1 MANNLLIVEDEETLR
16 GSLTRVLQREGY
28 SVDGVPSAE
37 AAIQALAENVYDL
50 MITDI
55 ILPGM
60 SGMELLRKAKEFAP
74 DLTTIV
80 MTAYASTETAVE
92 ALRSGAYDYIMKPII
107 HEEIKKI
114 VSNALTQK
122 ALVAENAVLRRQI
135 DRKFNFDRVIG
146 ESVAIK
152 SVLGEIAKI
161 ADTRSNVLITGETG
175 TGKELLARAVHYGS
189 RRRNNPF
196 IPINCSAIPEHLLE
210 SELFGHARGAF
221 TSAFTSKK
229 GLFEEADGGS
239 IFLDEIGELHP
250 NMQAKLLR
258 VLEDQEIRPVGSTQ
272 SRKVDVRIISATNRD
287 IEQAVE
293 VGDFREDLYYRI
305 NVITVTLPP
314 LRERNGD
321 VVTLAEFF
329 LQRFGAEVGRGV
341 KTLSDEARRALSA
354 YNWPGNVREL
364 QNVIERAVLI
374 SDSDTIMPEHLPR
387 WTSRKDPFMGAQVR
401 KQLSIEDYTRAF
413 IMEYQDSFSEQQIAD
428 MLGITRKTLWEKRKK
443 WDLRR

>member
-1 MANNLLIVEDEETLR
+1 
-16 GSLTRVLQREGY
+16 
-28 SVDGVPSAE
+28 
-37 AAIQALAENVYDL
+37 
-50 MITDI
+50 
-55 ILPGM
+55 
-60 SGMELLRKAKEFAP
+60 
-74 DLTTIV
+74 

-107 HEEIKKI
+107 HEEIKKL

-122 ALVAENAVLRRQI
+122 ALAAENAVLKRQI
-135 DRKFNFDRVIG
+135 DQKFNFDRIIG
-146 ESVAIK
+146 ESAAIK
-152 SVLGEIAKI
+152 RVLNEIARV

-175 TGKELLARAVHYGS
+175 TGKELLARAIHFGS

-229 GLFEEADGGS
+229 GLFEEADTGS

-250 NMQAKLLR
+250 NIQTKLLR

-272 SRKVDVRIISATNRD
+272 SRKVDLRIISATNRN

-293 VGDFREDLYYRI
+293 IGDFREDLYYRI

-321 VVTLAEFF
+321 IVTLAEFF

-354 YNWPGNVREL
+354 YGWPGNVREL

-374 SDSDTIMPEHLPR
+374 SDADTILPEHLPR
-387 WTSRKDPFMGAQVR
+387 WTTRKDPFLVGQVR

>member
-1 MANNLLIVEDEETLR
+1 MANNIIIVEDEETLR

-28 SVDGVPSAE
+28 SVDGVSSAE
-37 AAIQALAENVYDL
+37 AAMQSLAENVYDL

-60 SGMELLRKAKEFAP
+60 SGMELLGKVKEFAP

-107 HEEIKKI
+107 HEEIKKL

-122 ALVAENAVLRRQI
+122 ALAAENAVLKRQI
-135 DRKFNFDRVIG
+135 DQKFNFDRIIG
-146 ESVAIK
+146 ESAAIK
-152 SVLGEIAKI
+152 RVLNEIARV

-175 TGKELLARAVHYGS
+175 TGKELLARAIHFGS

-229 GLFEEADGGS
+229 GLFEEADTGS

-250 NMQAKLLR
+250 NIQTKLLR

-272 SRKVDVRIISATNRD
+272 SRKVDLRIISATNRN

-293 VGDFREDLYYRI
+293 IGDFREDLYYRI

-321 VVTLAEFF
+321 IVTLAEFF

-354 YNWPGNVREL
+354 YGWPGNVREL

-374 SDSDTIMPEHLPR
+374 SDADTILPEHLPR
-387 WTSRKDPFMGAQVR
+387 WTTRKDPFLVGQVR